1 MAKNIITATDVRNNF
16 FNLINLVA
24 KTKEPIYIKKD
35 KEVIVKLEPV
45 GDEINSEWEETKRIL
60 DETRGMWAH
69 RSEKEIRAR
78 FRKADLASTKK
89 IRARKW

>member
-1 MAKNIITATDVRNNF
+1 MAKNIITATDVRNDF

-35 KEVIVKLEPV
+35 NEVMVKLEPV
-45 GDEINSEWEETKRIL
+45 GDEINAEWERTKRIL

>member
-1 MAKNIITATDVRNNF
+1 MAKNIITATEVRNNF
-16 FNLINLVA
+16 FNLINMVVE
-24 KTKEPIYIKKD
+24 TREPIFVKKNN
-35 KEVIVKLEPV
+35 EVVVKLEPV
-45 GDEINSEWEETKRIL
+45 GEELNSEWEETKRIL

-78 FRKADLASTKK
+78 FRKADLATTRK

>member
-1 MAKNIITATDVRNNF
+1 MARNIITATEVRNNF
-16 FNLINLVA
+16 FNLINMIVE
-24 KTKEPIYIKKD
+24 TREPIFVKKNN
-35 KEVIVKLEPV
+35 EVVIKLEPV
-45 GDEINSEWEETKRIL
+45 GEELNSDWEETKKIL

-78 FRKADLASTKK
+78 FRKADLASTRK